1 MVVWPDLILRGCT
14 RATCSLRKSKM
25 GIGQILNDDRQLR
38 RIHTLFYDQGL
49 RQVDVARKLRVSQQA
64 VSKRIRTIR
73 SRYIRA
79 GLTPPA
85 NPGTGLR
92 TVRCVGLPSYN

>member
-1 MVVWPDLILRGCT
+1 
-14 RATCSLRKSKM
+14 M
-25 GIGQILNDDRQLR
+25 GIGQILNDRQLR

-49 RQVDVARKLRVSQQA
+49 RQVDVARKLRVTQPA
-64 VSKRIRTIR
+64 VSQRIRTIR
-73 SRYIRA
+73 RRYIRA
-79 GLTPPA
+79 GLTPPP